1 MQLCMQLNSVENFD
15 GENIKN
21 DLMNRFK
28 IKCVLA
34 YEIYIIM

>member
-1 MQLCMQLNSVENFD
+1 MQLCMKQNSVKNFV

-21 DLMNRFK
+21 DPMNRFK

-34 YEIYIIM
+34 YQIYIIM